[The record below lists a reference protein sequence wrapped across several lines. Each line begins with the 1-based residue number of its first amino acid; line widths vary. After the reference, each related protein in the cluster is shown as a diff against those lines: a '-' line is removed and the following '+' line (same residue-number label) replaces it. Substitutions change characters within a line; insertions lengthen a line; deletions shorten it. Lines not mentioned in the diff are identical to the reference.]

1 MQEAAEDALSMFSQ
15 QLNTQYTANMTA
27 KMGLQKYDKDIAVD
41 LLTNMY
47 EDKTGEQQQ
56 QQQLLPLLRQSRAC
70 LGHCIPDSTFTLM
83 TSACVLCLG
92 SISCRTACVPYA
104 IH

>member
-1 MQEAAEDALSMFSQ
+1 MFSQ

-47 EDKTGEQQQ
+47 EDKTGEQPP
-56 QQQLLPLLRQSRAC
+56 QQLLLLHLLSAC
-70 LGHCIPDSTFTLM
+70 LEHCIPDSKFI
-83 TSACVLCLG
+83 LC
-92 SISCRTACVPYA
+92 TTV
-104 IH
+104 